1 MCTFIVIWKYFW
13 PESNLVFNSFAA
25 AFVDF
30 FFFNLK
36 VNVFVGY
43 KEEQSGLCV
52 CNAAAVFMC

>member
-13 PESNLVFNSFAA
+13 NGQKVVFNSFAA

-30 FFFNLK
+30 VFLNLQ
-36 VNVFVGY
+36 VDVFVGY